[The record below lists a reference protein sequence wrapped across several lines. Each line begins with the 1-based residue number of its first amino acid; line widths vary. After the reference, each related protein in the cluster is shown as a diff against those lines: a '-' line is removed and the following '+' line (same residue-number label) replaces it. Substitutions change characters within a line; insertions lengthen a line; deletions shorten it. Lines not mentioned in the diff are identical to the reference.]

1 MHPSLSAASLQ
12 SWFEVANNRVD
23 SDSSVDSDTLA
34 VARSAARAADD
45 KQGSDIRIIDVAEVM
60 PIVGLFVVTSA
71 GNPRLVRTIA
81 GEVED
86 RIRLDHRRSPVRT
99 EGISESQWILLDYGD
114 VVVHIFA
121 EETRRFYEIE
131 RLYRDRPVVDWRG

>member
-12 SWFEVANNRVD
+12 SWFEVADNRVD

-131 RLYRDRPVVDWRG
+131 RLYRDRPLVEWRS

>member
-1 MHPSLSAASLQ
+1 MENSESRTAPNTASGP
-12 SWFEVANNRVD
+12 AID
-23 SDSSVDSDTLA
+23 ADTLA
-34 VARSAARAADD
+34 VAKSAARAADD
-45 KQGSDIRIIDVAEVM
+45 KQGSDIRLIDVSEVL

-86 RIRLDHRRSPVRT
+86 RIRREHHRSPVRT
-99 EGISESQWILLDYGD
+99 EGLSESQWILLDYGD

-131 RLYRDRPVVDWRG
+131 RLYRDRPSVEWQN

>member
-1 MHPSLSAASLQ
+1 MAS
-12 SWFEVANNRVD
+12 SGVD
-23 SDSSVDSDTLA
+23 TDTLA

-45 KQGSDIRIIDVAEVM
+45 KQGSDIRVIDVSEVM

-86 RIRLDHRRSPVRT
+86 RIRLDHRLSWHPLRWHQAIARN
-99 EGISESQWILLDYGD
+99 
-114 VVVHIFA
+114 
-121 EETRRFYEIE
+121 R
-131 RLYRDRPVVDWRG
+131 

>member
-1 MHPSLSAASLQ
+1 MTTG
-12 SWFEVANNRVD
+12 VD
-23 SDSSVDSDTLA
+23 TDTLD

-45 KQGSDIRIIDVAEVM
+45 KQGSDIRIFDVSEVL

-86 RIRLDHRRSPVRT
+86 RIRLDHQRSPVRT
-99 EGISESQWILLDYGD
+99 EGISELQWVLLDYGD

-131 RLYRDRPVVDWRG
+131 RLYRDRPNVEWRG